1 MGVFTRMSNM
11 IKVKVNATLDD
22 LENPIEL
29 LDQKIRDMEEQLSK
43 AKTSSAEVIGNV
55 KLIEKNMNEVKKLSD
70 DLDGKVKLALSKGN
84 EELAKEA
91 LRRKVEADKKYETLK
106 QNHATA
112 SAQAEALKKNLAA
125 LEAELEKTKSY
136 RDEAAARYSTAKASK
151 KVNEVLSDV
160 QTKSNTIQ
168 MDSIERKIAK
178 EEAAAQGLGELRTGD
193 DFDSQFEAL
202 NEVDL
207 DAELEKCKSEQ

>member
-11 IKVKVNATLDD
+11 IKGKVNATLDD

-29 LDQKIRDMEEQLSK
+29 LDQKIRDMQEQLSK
-43 AKTSSAEVIGNV
+43 AKTNSAGVIGNV
-55 KLIEKNMNEVKKLSD
+55 KLIEKNMNEAKKLSD

-202 NEVDL
+202 NEIDL
-207 DAELEKCKSEQ
+207 DAELEKYKSEQ

>member
-11 IKVKVNATLDD
+11 IKGKVNATLDD

-43 AKTSSAEVIGNV
+43 AKTNSAEVIGNV
-55 KLIEKNMNEVKKLSD
+55 KLIERNMNEAKKLSD

-202 NEVDL
+202 NEIDL
-207 DAELEKCKSEQ
+207 DAELEKYKSEQ

>member
-11 IKVKVNATLDD
+11 IKGKVNATLDD

-29 LDQKIRDMEEQLSK
+29 LDQKIRDMQEQLSK
-43 AKTSSAEVIGNV
+43 AKTNSAGVIGNV
-55 KLIEKNMNEVKKLSD
+55 KLIEKNMNEAKKLSD

-202 NEVDL
+202 NEID
-207 DAELEKCKSEQ
+207 

>member
-11 IKVKVNATLDD
+11 IKGKVNSTLDD

-29 LDQKIRDMEEQLSK
+29 LDQKIRDMQEQLSK
-43 AKTSSAEVIGNV
+43 AKANSAQVIGNV
-55 KLIEKNMNEVKKLSD
+55 KVIEKNMNEAKKLSD

-84 EELAKEA
+84 EALAKEA
-91 LRRKVEADKKYETLK
+91 LRRKVEADKKYESLK
-106 QNHATA
+106 ENHATA

-125 LEAELEKTKSY
+125 LEAEIEKTKSY

-168 MDSIERKIAK
+168 IDNIERKIAK
-178 EEAAAQGLGELRTGD
+178 EEAAAQGLGDLRNVD

-207 DAELEKCKSEQ
+207 DAELEKYKSQQ

>member
-11 IKVKVNATLDD
+11 IKGKVNATLDD

-43 AKTSSAEVIGNV
+43 AKTNSAEVIGNV

-207 DAELEKCKSEQ
+207 DAELEKYKSEQ

>member
-11 IKVKVNATLDD
+11 IKGKVNATLDD

-29 LDQKIRDMEEQLSK
+29 LDQKIRDMQEQLSK
-43 AKTSSAEVIGNV
+43 AKTNSAGVIGNV
-55 KLIEKNMNEVKKLSD
+55 KLIEKNMNEAKKLSD

-168 MDSIERKIAK
+168 IDSIERKIAK

-202 NEVDL
+202 NEIDL
-207 DAELEKCKSEQ
+207 DAELEKYKSEQ

>member
-11 IKVKVNATLDD
+11 IKGKVNATLDD

-43 AKTSSAEVIGNV
+43 AKTNSAEVIGNV

-70 DLDGKVKLALSKGN
+70 DLDRKVKLALSKGN

-207 DAELEKCKSEQ
+207 DAELEKYKSEQ

>member
-11 IKVKVNATLDD
+11 IKGKVNATLDD

-55 KLIEKNMNEVKKLSD
+55 KLIEKNMNEVKNLSD

-91 LRRKVEADKKYETLK
+91 LRRKIEADKKYETLK

-207 DAELEKCKSEQ
+207 DAELEKYKSEQ

>member
-11 IKVKVNATLDD
+11 IKGKVNATLDD

-43 AKTSSAEVIGNV
+43 AKTNSAEVIGNV

-70 DLDGKVKLALSKGN
+70 DLDRKVKLALSKGN

-125 LEAELEKTKSY
+125 SLKSV
-136 RDEAAARYSTAKASK
+136 R
-151 KVNEVLSDV
+151 
-160 QTKSNTIQ
+160 
-168 MDSIERKIAK
+168 
-178 EEAAAQGLGELRTGD
+178 
-193 DFDSQFEAL
+193 
-202 NEVDL
+202 
-207 DAELEKCKSEQ
+207 

>member
-11 IKVKVNATLDD
+11 IKGKVNATLDN

-70 DLDGKVKLALSKGN
+70 DLDRKVKLALSKGN

-207 DAELEKCKSEQ
+207 DAELEKYKSEQ

>member
-11 IKVKVNATLDD
+11 IKGKVNATLDD

-29 LDQKIRDMEEQLSK
+29 LDQKIRDMQEQLSK
-43 AKTSSAEVIGNV
+43 AKTNSAGVIGNV
-55 KLIEKNMNEVKKLSD
+55 KLIEKNMNEAKKLSD

-160 QTKSNTIQ
+160 QTKYNTIQ

-202 NEVDL
+202 NEIDL
-207 DAELEKCKSEQ
+207 DAELEKYKSEQ

>member
-11 IKVKVNATLDD
+11 IKGKVNATLDN

-55 KLIEKNMNEVKKLSD
+55 KLIEKNMNEVKKLSY

-207 DAELEKCKSEQ
+207 DAELEKYKSEQ

>member
-11 IKVKVNATLDD
+11 IKGKVNATLDN

-43 AKTSSAEVIGNV
+43 AKTNSAEVIGNV

-207 DAELEKCKSEQ
+207 DAELEKYKSEQ

>member
-1 MGVFTRMSNM
+1 MGVFSRMSNM
-11 IKVKVNATLDD
+11 IKGKVNATLDD

-29 LDQKIRDMEEQLSK
+29 LDQKIRDMQEQLSK
-43 AKTSSAEVIGNV
+43 AKTNSAQVIGNV
-55 KLIEKNMNEVKKLSD
+55 KVLEKNMNEAKKLSD

-84 EELAKEA
+84 EALAKEA
-91 LRRKVEADKKYETLK
+91 LRRKVEADKKYESLK
-106 QNHATA
+106 ENHATA

-125 LEAELEKTKSY
+125 LEAEIEKTKSY

-168 MDSIERKIAK
+168 IDDIERKIAK
-178 EEAAAQGLGELRTGD
+178 EEAAAQGLGDLRNVD
-193 DFDSQFEAL
+193 DFDSQFESL

-207 DAELEKCKSEQ
+207 DAELEKYKSQQ

>member
-11 IKVKVNATLDD
+11 IKGKVNATLDD

-43 AKTSSAEVIGNV
+43 AKTNSAEVIGNV

-84 EELAKEA
+84 EEIAQEA
-91 LRRKVEADKKYETLK
+91 LRRKVQADKKYETLK
-106 QNHATA
+106 KNHATA

-207 DAELEKCKSEQ
+207 DAELEKYKSEQ

>member
-11 IKVKVNATLDD
+11 IKGKVNATLDD

-29 LDQKIRDMEEQLSK
+29 LDQKIRDMQEQLSK
-43 AKTSSAEVIGNV
+43 AKTNSAQVIGNV
-55 KLIEKNMNEVKKLSD
+55 KVIEKNMNEAKKLSD

-84 EELAKEA
+84 EALAKEA
-91 LRRKVEADKKYETLK
+91 LRRKVEADKKYESLK
-106 QNHATA
+106 ENHATA

-125 LEAELEKTKSY
+125 LEAEIEKTKSY

-168 MDSIERKIAK
+168 IDNIERKIAK
-178 EEAAAQGLGELRTGD
+178 EEATAQGLGDLRNVD
-193 DFDSQFEAL
+193 DFDSQFESL

-207 DAELEKCKSEQ
+207 DAELEKYKSQQ

>member
-11 IKVKVNATLDD
+11 IKGKVNATLDD

-43 AKTSSAEVIGNV
+43 AKTNSAEVIGNV

-202 NEVDL
+202 NEVGL
-207 DAELEKCKSEQ
+207 DAELEKYKSEQ

>member
-11 IKVKVNATLDD
+11 IKGKVNATLDD

-29 LDQKIRDMEEQLSK
+29 LDQKIRDMQEQLSK
-43 AKTSSAEVIGNV
+43 AKTNSAQVIGNV
-55 KLIEKNMNEVKKLSD
+55 KVIEKNMNEAKKLSD

-84 EELAKEA
+84 EALAKEA
-91 LRRKVEADKKYETLK
+91 LRRKVEADKKYESLK
-106 QNHATA
+106 ENHATA

-125 LEAELEKTKSY
+125 LEAEIEKTKSY

-168 MDSIERKIAK
+168 IDNIERKIAK
-178 EEAAAQGLGELRTGD
+178 EEAAAQGLGDLRNVD
-193 DFDSQFEAL
+193 DFDSQFESL

-207 DAELEKCKSEQ
+207 DAELEKYKSQQ

>member
-11 IKVKVNATLDD
+11 IKGKVNATLDN

-29 LDQKIRDMEEQLSK
+29 LDKKIRDMEEQLSK

-207 DAELEKCKSEQ
+207 DAELEKYKSEQ

>member
-1 MGVFTRMSNM
+1 MSNM
-11 IKVKVNATLDD
+11 IKGKVKATLDD

-43 AKTSSAEVIGNV
+43 AKTNSAEVIGNV

-207 DAELEKCKSEQ
+207 DTELEKYKSEQ

>member
-1 MGVFTRMSNM
+1 
-11 IKVKVNATLDD
+11 
-22 LENPIEL
+22 
-29 LDQKIRDMEEQLSK
+29 
-43 AKTSSAEVIGNV
+43 
-55 KLIEKNMNEVKKLSD
+55 MNEVKKLSD

-207 DAELEKCKSEQ
+207 DAELEKYKSEQ

>member
-11 IKVKVNATLDD
+11 IKGKVNATLDN

-55 KLIEKNMNEVKKLSD
+55 KLIEKNMKEVKKLSD

-207 DAELEKCKSEQ
+207 DAELEKYKSEQ

>member
-11 IKVKVNATLDD
+11 IKGKVNATLDN

-125 LEAELEKTKSY
+125 LEAKLEKTKSY
-136 RDEAAARYSTAKASK
+136 RDEAAARYSTAKASM

-207 DAELEKCKSEQ
+207 DAELEKYKSEQ

>member
-11 IKVKVNATLDD
+11 IKGKVNATLDD

-43 AKTSSAEVIGNV
+43 AKTNSAEVIGNV

-193 DFDSQFEAL
+193 DFDSQF
-202 NEVDL
+202 
-207 DAELEKCKSEQ
+207 

>member
-1 MGVFTRMSNM
+1 MGLFTRMSNM
-11 IKVKVNATLDD
+11 IKGKVNATLDN

-207 DAELEKCKSEQ
+207 DAELEKYKSEQ

>member
-11 IKVKVNATLDD
+11 IKGKVNATLDD

-207 DAELEKCKSEQ
+207 DAELEKYKSEQ

>member
-11 IKVKVNATLDD
+11 IKGKVNATLDD

-43 AKTSSAEVIGNV
+43 AKTNSAEVIGNV

-106 QNHATA
+106 QNHPTA

-136 RDEAAARYSTAKASK
+136 RDEADARYSTAKASK

-207 DAELEKCKSEQ
+207 DAELEKYKSEQ

>member
-11 IKVKVNATLDD
+11 IKGKVNATLDD

-29 LDQKIRDMEEQLSK
+29 LDQKIRDMQEQLSK
-43 AKTSSAEVIGNV
+43 AKTNSAGVIGNV
-55 KLIEKNMNEVKKLSD
+55 KLIEKNMNEAKKLSD

-202 NEVDL
+202 NEIDL
-207 DAELEKCKSEQ
+207 DAELEKNKSEQ

>member
-11 IKVKVNATLDD
+11 IKGKVNATLDN

-84 EELAKEA
+84 EEL
-91 LRRKVEADKKYETLK
+91 EADKKYETLK

-207 DAELEKCKSEQ
+207 DAELEKYKSEQ